1 MLSDNYKLGS
11 EFFSCNQSYE
21 GVSMRCKQTLT
32 PVDVSTKGSLGIT
45 RVSAIIVHI
54 V

>member
-11 EFFSCNQSYE
+11 EFFSCNQPYK
-21 GVSMRCKQTLT
+21 GVSMQYKQTLA
-32 PVDVSTKGSLGIT
+32 PVDVSTKGSLRIT
-45 RVSAIIVHI
+45 WLLVIIVHT